1 MAAATG
7 ISAYQLDCKFESL
20 NYYGPYGH
28 HYSCRGLNFD
38 SFCDDRNIT
47 EVVGTHSE
55 QKTDEEVAQFFIDE
69 MHSECVPQLVD
80 AIFVNLKVFAIRKSF
95 LSELHADDLAGL
107 SKLQVLDFADNF
119 ISTVPL
125 GFFDHTPNL
134 EQISFYNNKIKKF
147 IPRVVP
153 NFPGLKLF
161 HMGSNV
167 CWSQNAENPRALREL
182 HGLMKVECATSFFQA
197 DSSKSET
204 HEDSS
209 NSSGD

>member
-1 MAAATG
+1 
-7 ISAYQLDCKFESL
+7 
-20 NYYGPYGH
+20 
-28 HYSCRGLNFD
+28 
-38 SFCDDRNIT
+38 
-47 EVVGTHSE
+47 
-55 QKTDEEVAQFFIDE
+55 

-95 LSELHADDLAGL
+95 LSELHADDLVGL
-107 SKLQVLDFADNF
+107 SNLQVLDFADNL

-161 HMGSNV
+161 HMGSNM
-167 CWSQNAENPRALREL
+167 CWTPNAENPRALREL
-182 HGLMKVECATSFFQA
+182 HGLMKLACETSFFQA
-197 DSSKSET
+197 ESS
-204 HEDSS
+204 
-209 NSSGD
+209 